1 MLYSKLNPLSYMI
14 IGVRDL
20 NDKTKDNDKNA
31 KFNRLCKCYIY
42 VVFVIKFR
50 PLGVKRSISLF

>member
-20 NDKTKDNDKNA
+20 NDKTKDNDK
-31 KFNRLCKCYIY
+31 
-42 VVFVIKFR
+42 
-50 PLGVKRSISLF
+50 KR